1 MNRGWGARACMT
13 LAVVLAG
20 AGVLT
25 TAATAR
31 AEDFYQ
37 GKQIRLISGS
47 DAGGGYDAYAR
58 LLARH
63 WSDFIPGHPAIV
75 VQNMPGA
82 SSMKALNEV
91 AINAPKDGTVV
102 AGVQNNIAFEPLF
115 NISGASGNA
124 KFDPLTLNW
133 VGASTKDT
141 TIGLVWKTSKV
152 KTIEDAMKTE
162 INTGASGPATSTS
175 ITARIINAA
184 LGTRFNVINGY
195 KSQSQMNL
203 AIERGE
209 VDGVIG
215 IQYVSIASAH
225 PDWIAEKKI
234 NIIVQIGREKHPDLP
249 NVPLLRDLIKTADG
263 RREIDLAFASLSMGR
278 PFVAPGGMAADRI
291 GLLRDSFMAAFNS
304 PALRADARKV
314 KLEVI
319 PMRGEDVNKL
329 LAEQYA
335 SPKAVVDKVKAML
348 AGDKS

>member
-1 MNRGWGARACMT
+1 MKRNYVGA
-13 LAVVLAG
+13 LAI
-20 AGVLT
+20 
-25 TAATAR
+25 TAALAS
-31 AEDFYQ
+31 ALPVQADDFFQ
-37 GKQIRLISGS
+37 GKQLKLISGS

-63 WSDFIPGHPAIV
+63 WSDFIPGHPTII

-82 SSMKALNEV
+82 SSMKALNEI
-91 AINAPKDGTVV
+91 ANNAPKDGTVV
-102 AGVQNNIAFEPLF
+102 AGVQNNIAFEPLL
-115 NISGASGNA
+115 NISGESANA
-124 KFDPLTLNW
+124 KFDPLALNW

-141 TIGLVWKTSKV
+141 TIGLVWKDSKV
-152 KTIEDAMKTE
+152 KTIQDALKTQ

-184 LGTRFNVINGY
+184 LGTKFNVINGY
-195 KSQSQMNL
+195 KSQSEMNV

-215 IQYVSIASAH
+215 IQYVSIASTK
-225 PDWIAEKKI
+225 PNWIADKDI
-234 NIIVQIGREKHPDLP
+234 NIIVQIGNEKHPNMPD
-249 NVPLLRDLIKTADG
+249 VPLLRDLITDANMKQQ
-263 RREIDLAFASLSMGR
+263 IDLAFASLSMGR

-291 GLLRDSFMAAFNS
+291 KLLRDTFMAAFTS
-304 PALRADARKV
+304 QALKDDAAKV

-329 LAEQYA
+329 LADAFA
-335 SPKAVVDKVKAML
+335 SPKPVVEKVKAML